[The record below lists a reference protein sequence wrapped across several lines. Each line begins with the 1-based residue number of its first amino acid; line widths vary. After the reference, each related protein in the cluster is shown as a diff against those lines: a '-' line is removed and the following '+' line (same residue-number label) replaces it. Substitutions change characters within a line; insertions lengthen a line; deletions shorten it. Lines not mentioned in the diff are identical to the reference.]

1 VSLHSDTDQA
11 PAPVEARPSI
21 PVQPAPP
28 PEPEPPR
35 APIPVKIVIS
45 GGFGVGK
52 TTAIGALSEIEPVT
66 TEAAMTTTTLDIDV
80 TAAGSTKT
88 TTTVAMDFGRI
99 TIDDSIVLYLFGTPG
114 QDRFGFMWPDL
125 TAGALGGVVL
135 VDTDRISDCF
145 VAIDYFEKIELP
157 FVVAVNQFDNRDN
170 LSLDEVR
177 EATDVDPDIPVITV
191 DARDRAAV
199 KATVLRLL
207 DLILTRAKYAT
218 APT

>member
-1 VSLHSDTDQA
+1 VSLHSDTTQA
-11 PAPVEARPSI
+11 LPQVAPPTAII
-21 PVQPAPP
+21 PLPTP

-66 TEAAMTTTTLDIDV
+66 TEAAMTNVTVDIDV

-157 FVVAVNQFDNRDN
+157 FVVAVNQFDNRKN
-170 LSLDEVR
+170 LTLDEVR

-199 KATVLRLL
+199 KAVVLRLL
-207 DLILTRAKYAT
+207 DLILTRAKYAV
-218 APT
+218 AQ

>member
-1 VSLHSDTDQA
+1 MSLHSDTTQALAQVA
-11 PAPVEARPSI
+11 PATAVI
-21 PVQPAPP
+21 PLPTP

-66 TEAAMTTTTLDIDV
+66 TEAAMTTTTIDIDV
-80 TAAGSTKT
+80 MAAGSTKT

-135 VDTDRISDCF
+135 VDTDRISDSF

-157 FVVAVNQFDNRDN
+157 FVVAVNQFDNRKN

-199 KATVLRLL
+199 KAVVLRLL
-207 DLILTRAKYAT
+207 DLILTRAKYAV
-218 APT
+218 AQ

>member
-1 VSLHSDTDQA
+1 VSLHSDTTQA
-11 PAPVEARPSI
+11 LPHVAPPTALI
-21 PVQPAPP
+21 PLPTP

-66 TEAAMTTTTLDIDV
+66 TEAAMTNVTVDIEV
-80 TAAGSTKT
+80 TAVGSTKT

-157 FVVAVNQFDNRDN
+157 FVVAVNQFDNRKN
-170 LSLDEVR
+170 LTLDEVR

-199 KATVLRLL
+199 KAVVLRLL
-207 DLILTRAKYAT
+207 DLILTRAKYAV
-218 APT
+218 AQ

>member
-1 VSLHSDTDQA
+1 VSLHSDTQQA
-11 PAPVEARPSI
+11 PAPYI
-21 PVQPAPP
+21 PVQTVA
-28 PEPEPPR
+28 EPLDADTPR

-66 TEAAMTTTTLDIDV
+66 TEAAMTTSTIDIDV
-80 TAAGSTKT
+80 MAAGSTKT

-145 VAIDYFEKIELP
+145 VAIDFFEKIELP
-157 FVVAVNQFDNRDN
+157 FVVAVNQFEDRKN
-170 LSLDEVR
+170 LTLDEVR

-191 DARDRAAV
+191 DARDRTAV
-199 KATVLRLL
+199 KSVVLRLL
-207 DLILTRAKYAT
+207 DLILTRAKAT
-218 APT
+218 AQA

>member
-1 VSLHSDTDQA
+1 MSLHSDTTQA
-11 PAPVEARPSI
+11 LVQVAPPTAII
-21 PVQPAPP
+21 PLPMP

-66 TEAAMTTTTLDIDV
+66 TEAAMTNVTVDIDV
-80 TAAGSTKT
+80 TKAGSTKT

-157 FVVAVNQFDNRDN
+157 FVVAVNQFDNREN
-170 LSLDEVR
+170 LTLDEVR

-191 DARDRAAV
+191 DARDRTAV
-199 KATVLRLL
+199 KAVVLRLL
-207 DLILTRAKYAT
+207 DLILTRAKYAV
-218 APT
+218 AQ

>member
-1 VSLHSDTDQA
+1 MSLHSDTTQAFTRIEPA
-11 PAPVEARPSI
+11 PAVI
-21 PVQPAPP
+21 PLPTPA
-28 PEPEPPR
+28 EPEPPR

-66 TEAAMTTTTLDIDV
+66 TEAAMTTETVDIDV
-80 TAAGSTKT
+80 MVSGSTKT

-157 FVVAVNQFDNRDN
+157 FVVAVNQFDNRAN

-199 KATVLRLL
+199 KAVVLRLL

-218 APT
+218 AP

>member
-1 VSLHSDTDQA
+1 MSLHSDTTQA
-11 PAPVEARPSI
+11 LVQVAPPTAVI
-21 PVQPAPP
+21 PLPTP

-66 TEAAMTTTTLDIDV
+66 TEAALTDVTVDIDV

-157 FVVAVNQFDNRDN
+157 FVVAVNQFDNREN

-199 KATVLRLL
+199 KAVVLRLL
-207 DLILTRAKYAT
+207 DLILTRAKYAQAT
-218 APT
+218 

>member
-1 VSLHSDTDQA
+1 MSLHSDTTQALVQVAPKPVVVPPPA
-11 PAPVEARPSI
+11 PA
-21 PVQPAPP
+21 
-28 PEPEPPR
+28 EPEPPR
-35 APIPVKIVIS
+35 APIPVKVVIS

-66 TEAAMTTTTLDIDV
+66 TEAAMTTETIDIDV
-80 TAAGSTKT
+80 MAAGSTKT

-157 FVVAVNQFDNRDN
+157 FVVAVNQFDNREN

-191 DARDRAAV
+191 DARDRSAV
-199 KATVLRLL
+199 KAVVLRLL

-218 APT
+218 GT